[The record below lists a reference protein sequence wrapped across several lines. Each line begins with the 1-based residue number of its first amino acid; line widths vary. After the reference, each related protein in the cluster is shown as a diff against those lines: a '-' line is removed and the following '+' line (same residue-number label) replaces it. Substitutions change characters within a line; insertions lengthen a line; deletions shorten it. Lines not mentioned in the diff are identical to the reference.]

1 MKKVGIAV
9 FAVAL
14 AVGLV
19 VTNLFSF
26 GHMFEWP
33 VHFGA
38 VEGSGKVAS
47 DVREVGDFHGLDVGG
62 IFKVEV
68 VVGKTSGV
76 EVQADDNLLPFINTH
91 VDHDGILH
99 IESERRI
106 KSQND
111 ILVLVTTTDLDDL
124 EVSGAANVNVSGL
137 SGEDLSLDASG
148 ASHIKVAGETSNM
161 KIDVSGASKIDAD
174 DLATVDAN
182 VDASGAANVAVNV
195 SGTLTAD
202 LSGASKVTYSGSPT
216 SVEKKTSGAAR
227 VSAK

>member
-14 AVGLV
+14 VVGLV

-26 GHMFEWP
+26 RQMFEWP

-76 EVQADDNLLPFINTH
+76 EVQADDNLLPLINTH

-99 IESERRI
+99 IESEGRI

-111 ILVLVTTTDLDDL
+111 ILVRVTTSDLDDL
-124 EVSGAANVNVSGL
+124 DVSGAANVNVSGL
-137 SGEDLSLDASG
+137 RGGELSVDASG
-148 ASHIKVAGETSNM
+148 ASHIKVAGEAASV
-161 KIDVSGASKIDAD
+161 KIDVSGASQIDAD
-174 DLATVDAN
+174 NLAAVDAK
-182 VDASGAANVAVNV
+182 VDASGAANIAVNV
-195 SGTLTAD
+195 SGTLNAD
-202 LSGASKVTYSGSPT
+202 LSGASKVIYSGAPT